1 MFPRSVICDRCG
13 AAAIV
18 VAWVPTELII
28 NKTTGA
34 NESQANVMKCRIQ
47 CEDCGTRIQAIIR
60 DKSS

>member
-1 MFPRSVICDRCG
+1 M
-13 AAAIV
+13 V
-18 VAWVPTELII
+18 VAWVPTELTI